1 MSMELEVVEHA
12 PPLTHV
18 HLRGRMDSQG
28 AEQIESKLNA
38 TLLRGGHGVLD
49 LSGVTFLASLGIRVL
64 ISAAKQLDRR
74 GAKLVLVAPR
84 DLVDQ
89 ALRHSSIDEIIP
101 VVASIQEARAL
112 LAN

>member
-1 MSMELEVVEHA
+1 MELEVVEHA
-12 PPLTHV
+12 PPLTLAY
-18 HLRGRMDSQG
+18 LRGRMDSQG
-28 AEQIESKLNA
+28 AEGIELKINA
-38 TLLRGGHGVLD
+38 TLLRGGDCVLD

-84 DLVDQ
+84 ELVDQ

-101 VVASIQEARAL
+101 VVASADEARAL
-112 LAN
+112 LAH